1 MKKLPSGLTFPS
13 GVALTARKY
22 MQVYGCTEEDLA
34 HAKTNRHAF
43 LERLCHKHG
52 LGLDEAER
60 QLKAFEDKNPELY
73 FERS

>member
-1 MKKLPSGLTFPS
+1 MSGIRPDLIVRIREQWT
-13 GVALTARKY
+13 LI
-22 MQVYGCTEEDLA
+22 TEEDLA
-34 HAKTNRHAF
+34 HTKTNRHAF